1 MIRRGTPDDFGAA
14 TELLNLVWPERVGS
28 ERGLHH
34 AYSAEPEAAQRRYWA
49 AVENG
54 RLVGWADASVEYQ
67 SASRPG
73 SLAVSVALEWR
84 GRGLGS
90 ALFAAAEKHLRA
102 LGTALVL
109 GDSTDEEAERRFALA
124 RGFRH
129 TRTIRI
135 SAVDPRNVKALQP
148 SPGVELARL
157 VDLDPV
163 AVHAIDAEAMGDIPG
178 DAAMDDVGLEQWL
191 DDYWRHPDM
200 DLESS
205 TAVLVDG
212 RPVSFSMLRVAPDG
226 LAVTD
231 MTGTLRAH
239 RGRGYA
245 FLAKQ
250 ATLARA
256 ATRGVPRVITDN
268 HETNAAMLRVN
279 EKLGYEPAGALL
291 SWARP

>member
-1 MIRRGTPDDFGAA
+1 MIREGTPADFGAA
-14 TELLNLVWPERVGS
+14 TDLLNRVWPARVGS
-28 ERGLHH
+28 ERGLRH
-34 AYSAEPEAAQRRYWA
+34 AHAAEPAEARRRYWA
-49 AVENG
+49 TDEDG
-54 RLVGWADASVEYQ
+54 LFVGWATASVEYQ

-73 SLAVSVALEWR
+73 SLSVAVAPECR
-84 GRGLGS
+84 GRGNGS
-90 ALFAAAEKHLRA
+90 ALFAAADEHLRT
-102 LGTALVL
+102 LGTAVVL
-109 GDSTDEEAERRFALA
+109 GDSTDEEPARRFALA

-135 SAVDPRNVKALQP
+135 SAVDPRTVEAPKDNA
-148 SPGVELARL
+148 GVELARL
-157 VDLDPV
+157 VDLDPA
-163 AVHAIDAEAMGDIPG
+163 AVHEIDAEAMSDIPG
-178 DAAMDDVGLEQWL
+178 DASMDDVELEQWL
-191 DDYWRHPDM
+191 DDYWLHPDM

-205 TAVLVDG
+205 TAVLVGG

-256 ATRGVPRVITDN
+256 AARGVPLVITDN